1 MRLKSKSRVSAAN
14 QRIELGQPMQHQPLE
29 LRHVR
34 QRHALVAAQMREI
47 AQHPAQR
54 VAQLAIGLDG
64 RFQDFRA
71 DALVVPIVGRASPQ
85 PQDIGARLLDHI
97 LRRHRVAERLRHF
110 AAVLVER
117 EAVRDHDVERRL
129 PARAAG
135 FQQRRLKPAAV
146 LVGAFEIHHRLVA
159 AVVLAADAGERRK
172 VCRVLEHEGVRR
184 AGIEPDVENV
194 VDLLPALVGELAEKA
209 FARARLVPGIG
220 ALFLEGVDDAHI
232 DVGIVENLDRAVR
245 LLLDEQRDR
254 HAPGALPRDH
264 PVGARFDHAGDA
276 LFALLRHPARRFDR
290 PLRKLP
296 QRQAVFAAAAQQR
309 RWAYPSR

>member
-1 MRLKSKSRVSAAN
+1 
-14 QRIELGQPMQHQPLE
+14 
-29 LRHVR
+29 
-34 QRHALVAAQMREI
+34 MREI

-71 DALVVPIVGRASPQ
+71 DALVVPIVGRARPQ

-117 EAVRDHDVERRL
+117 EAVSDHDVERRL

-172 VCRVLEHEGVRR
+172 VCGVFEHEGVRR

-194 VDLLPALVGELAEKA
+194 VDFLPAFVGELTEKTL
-209 FARARLVPGIG
+209 ARARPVPGIG
-220 ALFLEGVDDAHI
+220 ALFLEGIDDAHI
-232 DVGIVENLDRAVR
+232 DVGIVENLDRAVG
-245 LLLDEQRDR
+245 LFPDEQRDR
-254 HAPGALPRDH
+254 HAPGALARDH
-264 PVGARFDHAGDA
+264 PVGTSCD
-276 LFALLRHPARRFDR
+276 HPANAVLTLGRNPPRRT
-290 PLRKLP
+290 
-296 QRQAVFAAAAQQR
+296 
-309 RWAYPSR
+309 